1 MILNRDIFILFII
14 AFASSLIALSI
25 RDEPMAKSNKLSQ
38 LLIQDSSIHFDA
50 IQEIVVIKDGEQF
63 QYKLIEGK
71 WWQVFPY
78 QTRMNS
84 VSMSAIIRS
93 VQSVQILGELP
104 ETINH
109 STLGLEKQ
117 TNAISL
123 TDGNEVLNI
132 KLGRKTLGGRAY
144 AQVGESLPAIVDQ
157 TLHRQITDA
166 DHRLWRDVRMFPDF
180 SIDGIRIERVVN
192 GEKLLLDRASGRWEM
207 LEPVTARVDQ
217 DVLLEWVGKLAS
229 IQIESFVVDNPT
241 DLAMFG
247 LHIPVASFLVHDRK
261 DTAYH
266 LLVGGRVSSGSQD
279 RYVMLEGRPAV
290 YKVSWKLL
298 SHLFPHAEIFVDA
311 TGSAISR
318 FDIKRITIRSGD
330 SEFKVLR
337 KNEQWITEKGVPFD
351 SETVEALLVWLLD
364 TRPPEVVIGEYP
376 RVHELATITFEGY
389 DLTPLDTVRVA
400 RDPDGS
406 FILENGDNVLRLHPV
421 DSGEPLEPF
430 LTRLLQK

>member
-180 SIDGIRIERVVN
+180 AIDGIRIESASKTLDMIAETTPNTPLELEVSR
-192 GEKLLLDRASGRWEM
+192 GEQ
-207 LEPVTARVDQ
+207 T
-217 DVLLEWVGKLAS
+217 
-229 IQIESFVVDNPT
+229 
-241 DLAMFG
+241 
-247 LHIPVASFLVHDRK
+247 
-261 DTAYH
+261 
-266 LLVGGRVSSGSQD
+266 
-279 RYVMLEGRPAV
+279 
-290 YKVSWKLL
+290 
-298 SHLFPHAEIFVDA
+298 
-311 TGSAISR
+311 
-318 FDIKRITIRSGD
+318 ITI
-330 SEFKVLR
+330 K
-337 KNEQWITEKGVPFD
+337 
-351 SETVEALLVWLLD
+351 A
-364 TRPPEVVIGEYP
+364 VVGE
-376 RVHELATITFEGY
+376 
-389 DLTPLDTVRVA
+389 
-400 RDPDGS
+400 
-406 FILENGDNVLRLHPV
+406 
-421 DSGEPLEPF
+421 
-430 LTRLLQK
+430 LQAASN